1 MPMAD
6 LNHDTSDDVDSLALV
21 LLAALESPSAD
32 LGEDSMP
39 ACPPPS
45 VLEQRV
51 ADHLATC
58 WPRLAYGDF
67 STELA
72 HNAMAVVTP
81 VIDRLQEAARSWR
94 QRAATT
100 LVERDG
106 ARDLAVTLEQA
117 NAEAVR
123 LLRAGRPDE
132 ALAVLDHSEALD
144 DDLDGEK

>member
-6 LNHDTSDDVDSLALV
+6 LNHATSADVGSLSLV
-21 LLAALESPSAD
+21 LLAALESLSAE
-32 LGEDSMP
+32 LGEDFVP

-51 ADHLATC
+51 ADHLATS

-72 HNAMAVVTP
+72 HDAMAVVTP
-81 VIDRLQEAARSWR
+81 VIDRLQEAARSWHR
-94 QRAATT
+94 RAAAT
-100 LVERDG
+100 LVERDR

-132 ALAVLDHSEALD
+132 ALAVLDHSEVL